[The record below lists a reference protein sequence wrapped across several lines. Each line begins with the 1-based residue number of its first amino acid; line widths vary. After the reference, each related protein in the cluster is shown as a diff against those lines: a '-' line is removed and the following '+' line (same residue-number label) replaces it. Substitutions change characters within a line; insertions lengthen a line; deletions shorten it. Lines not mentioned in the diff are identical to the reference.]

1 MSQLGRGRW
10 WAISGIVA
18 LVVIVC
24 IAVIAS
30 TDSGAPTAQACPTT
44 SSDCVEVGIGQ
55 PIYLATMFRTD
66 SQDGTDASN
75 AVQMA
80 VDYLDGRFDGLPG
93 TLLGHPVSVLPTVD
107 GCAAPSGIAAAH
119 QIIAQSDVL
128 GVVAANCSASMYK
141 AADAVLS
148 AAHLLTISPQASSVL
163 LTDPK
168 EHQPYFFRTA
178 RNDLIQGSLIA
189 DFIHTHPEWTR
200 VGIISTNDAYSSVLG
215 AAITSD
221 LHAAGGT
228 ATKLIID
235 AAHPARSVE
244 TLATFHPS
252 AVVLP
257 LNGKYCLEV
266 LKALHQ
272 TPQVPVVM
280 TQQCQQQGVL
290 DYLRNN
296 GGSQVYA
303 TGPDASE
310 LAARPFNADTFL
322 PAYQRLFGYRP
333 LTIYSP
339 AAFDATNLIFDAIR
353 RVAVVHPG
361 GGLMINRVALREAL
375 LHDVEYQ
382 GLSDV
387 LSCSPTGD
395 CVPATRMA
403 VYRAPQWPVGG
414 NPLVSSVFS
423 ETKVL
428 QSLLIQN

>member
-10 WAISGIVA
+10 WAIGGLVA
-18 LVVIVC
+18 LVMIVC
-24 IAVIAS
+24 LAVIAS
-30 TDSGAPTAQACPTT
+30 TDSGAPTAQVCPAS

-66 SQDGTDASN
+66 AQDGTDASN

-93 TLLGHPVSVLPTVD
+93 ALLGHTVSVLSTVD
-107 GCAAPSGIAAAH
+107 GCSAPSGIAAAQ
-119 QIIAQSDVL
+119 QIIAQHDVL

-148 AAHLLTISPQASSVL
+148 AAHFLTISPQASSVL
-163 LTDPK
+163 LTDPNA
-168 EHQPYFFRTA
+168 HQPYFFRTA

-200 VGIISTNDAYSSVLG
+200 VGVISTKDAYSEVLG
-215 AAITSD
+215 VSITSD
-221 LHAAGGT
+221 LRAAGGT
-228 ATKLIID
+228 ATKLSID
-235 AAHPARSVE
+235 AAHPTRSVASM
-244 TLATFHPS
+244 ATFRPS
-252 AVVLP
+252 VVVLP
-257 LNGKYCLEV
+257 LNGNHCLDV

-272 TPQVPVVM
+272 TPRVPVIM

-290 DYLRNN
+290 NYLRQN

-310 LAARPFNADTFL
+310 LVARPFYADAFL
-322 PAYQRLFGYRP
+322 PAYQRLFGYQP
-333 LTIYSP
+333 LTVYSP

-353 RVAVVHPG
+353 RVAVTLPG
-361 GGLMINRVALREAL
+361 GGLSVNRVALREAL
-375 LHDVEYQ
+375 LHDVDYQ

-387 LSCSPTGD
+387 LSCGPTGD
-395 CVPATRMA
+395 CVPAARMA
-403 VYRAPQWPVGG
+403 IYRAPQWPVGG
-414 NPLVSSVFS
+414 NHLVSPVFS

-428 QSLLIQN
+428 QSLLVQN